1 MRRLAVTF
9 QGGGPGQNRPVQ
21 LRRPRIRE
29 GTQEAVV
36 TPLELFFDL
45 VFVFALTQVTAYMAE
60 VLTWHGV
67 LRGVL
72 IVTLLWWSWTGYAWI
87 ANVVSADQPQIKLVM
102 LISMAAMFLMALC
115 IPEAFDDAPGGL
127 SGPIVLALCY
137 LLFRLMHLVL
147 FWILSQNDRGLRRQ
161 VLRFA
166 PSVLGGTAL
175 LLVAAGFD
183 GWTQTV
189 LWMTALAVDYVGTA
203 LGGAS
208 GWRLPAPRHFA
219 ERHGLIVIVALGES
233 IVAIGVGVAQRP
245 ISAPIVLASILGLLL
260 ASAMW
265 WAYFDVSALQGEHA
279 LSSEPIE
286 TRPRLGRN
294 AFSFAHLPLMLGT
307 VLTALGVK
315 KVLEYVSDT
324 GHHTLADPLTGV
336 ALGALLGGV
345 VLYLLGHVLF
355 KRLTVHQLSVVRL
368 VAAGAMLV
376 AWPLADELPALAQ
389 LGLVAGVLTAA
400 LVVESVIW
408 AEARHEI
415 RAELSRS

>member
-1 MRRLAVTF
+1 M
-9 QGGGPGQNRPVQ
+9 
-21 LRRPRIRE
+21 
-29 GTQEAVV
+29 V

-72 IVTLLWWSWTGYAWI
+72 IVMLLWWSWTGYAWI

-115 IPEAFDDAPGGL
+115 IPEAFDDSPSGL

-175 LLVAAGFD
+175 LLVAARFD

-245 ISAPIVLASILGLLL
+245 ISAPIILASILGFLL

-294 AFSFAHLPLMLGT
+294 AFSFAHLPLMLGI

-324 GHHTLADPLTGV
+324 GHHTLADPLKGV

>member
-1 MRRLAVTF
+1 
-9 QGGGPGQNRPVQ
+9 VQ
-21 LRRPRIRE
+21 IHHPEIRQ

-45 VFVFALTQVTAYMAE
+45 VFVFALTQVTAYISDE
-60 VLTWHGV
+60 LSWHGV

-72 IVTLLWWSWTGYAWI
+72 VVMLLWWSWTGFAWV
-87 ANVVSADQPQIKLVM
+87 ANVVSADEGEIKLVM
-102 LISMAAMFLMALC
+102 LVAMAAMFLIALC

-127 SGPIVLALCY
+127 SGPVVLAICY
-137 LLFRLMHLVL
+137 LVFRLMHLVL
-147 FWILSQNDRGLRRQ
+147 FWILSENDPGLRRQ

-166 PSVLGGTAL
+166 PAVLGGTTL
-175 LLVAAGFD
+175 LLVATRFE
-183 GWTQTV
+183 GWAQ
-189 LWMTALAVDYVGTA
+189 TALWVAALLVDYIGTA

-208 GWRLPAPRHFA
+208 GWRLPAPGHFA
-219 ERHGLIVIVALGES
+219 ERHGLIIIVALGES
-233 IVAIGVGVAQRP
+233 IVAIGVGVAERP
-245 ISAPIVLASILGLLL
+245 ISVPIILASILGLLL

-294 AFSFAHLPLMLGT
+294 AYSFAHLPLVIGV

-324 GHHTLADPLTGV
+324 TDHTLADPLKGV
-336 ALGALLGGV
+336 PLGALVGGV

-355 KRLTVHQLSVVRL
+355 KWLTVHHHLSVIRL
-368 VAAGAMLV
+368 AAAGAILL
-376 AWPLADELPALAQ
+376 AAPLITSVPALGQ
-389 LGLVAGVLTAA
+389 LGFVAGLLTLT
-400 LVVESVIW
+400 LVVESMIW
-408 AEARHEI
+408 AESRHQIRTELARH
-415 RAELSRS
+415 